1 MPGGSNPSNRLSSQ
15 SADKQKQV
23 KTVQSLL
30 TAKKDKDIS
39 KQPTKRT
46 RSDVSTDSNTSMD
59 LSGIINFQ
67 KDLDEIKFS
76 LKDVTTKDDL
86 NEVTKDL
93 VKTAD
98 LENMVTGI
106 VKKLF
111 SKFESTLDKKMNERL
126 NKIQTEMQEKVE
138 ALSIENEHLRRK
150 IDQNEAKTIS
160 IKKNCL
166 KQQKLLKK
174 NNIKVFNFPW
184 KEQQDLR
191 QDFIQMVKSDLN
203 ITLHDRDIVAIHRLP
218 AQREPRPLIV
228 RCFNT
233 DVKRSIMRKRK
244 ELRNKVKFVDD
255 VTTRNMALI
264 KRLEDSGRFDQVWY
278 FNCGIYGRTD
288 NGLQMKYGL
297 YDDINRRLREGKDLS
312 RNYIETLP
320 EDLFVHN
327 LQLAQLILNGNKIKS
342 FDSNMLTKNTALYIL
357 MISDN
362 PIISLNLKGNISTL
376 IKLSCLN
383 CFDCACMDS
392 STWSWIKQ
400 KYDNVDFSCRDGK
413 AINSNLIAVDCLN
426 NSHVTLYSKDTKK
439 VGLACQC
446 FDVTSSRTEV
456 NISLT
461 EKTENQLYEQAV
473 TLQTHSIDNDNVQN
487 YFTTDTTRTANTKS
501 NDQISSPLEGSSLA
515 ILSGIVG
522 FILGSF
528 TTVAILLLVKRKH
541 NEKVHQER
549 ILRHKETNTLVL
561 DSINIIQSL
570 DIEDIEVYGET
581 LGHFSLN
588 IPPRNHTEG
597 RYGNIEVYGETL
609 SHISLNIPPRNHT
622 EDIEVYGETLSHI
635 SLNIPPRNHTEDIEV
650 YVETLS
656 LNIPPRNHE
665 ILLTEEGKDCFTLCS
680 TVEQI

>member
-30 TAKKDKDIS
+30 TAKKDKDNS

-76 LKDVTTKDDL
+76 LRDVTTKDDL

-106 VKKLF
+106 VKNLF

-160 IKKNCL
+160 IKKELSETTEIAKVTNISSNYNE
-166 KQQKLLKK
+166 QYSRK
-174 NNIKVFNFPW
+174 NNIKVYNFPW

-297 YDDINRRLREGKDLS
+297 YDDINRRLREGK
-312 RNYIETLP
+312 
-320 EDLFVHN
+320 
-327 LQLAQLILNGNKIKS
+327 
-342 FDSNMLTKNTALYIL
+342 
-357 MISDN
+357 
-362 PIISLNLKGNISTL
+362 
-376 IKLSCLN
+376 
-383 CFDCACMDS
+383 
-392 STWSWIKQ
+392 
-400 KYDNVDFSCRDGK
+400 
-413 AINSNLIAVDCLN
+413 
-426 NSHVTLYSKDTKK
+426 
-439 VGLACQC
+439 
-446 FDVTSSRTEV
+446 
-456 NISLT
+456 
-461 EKTENQLYEQAV
+461 
-473 TLQTHSIDNDNVQN
+473 
-487 YFTTDTTRTANTKS
+487 
-501 NDQISSPLEGSSLA
+501 
-515 ILSGIVG
+515 
-522 FILGSF
+522 
-528 TTVAILLLVKRKH
+528 
-541 NEKVHQER
+541 
-549 ILRHKETNTLVL
+549 
-561 DSINIIQSL
+561 
-570 DIEDIEVYGET
+570 
-581 LGHFSLN
+581 
-588 IPPRNHTEG
+588 
-597 RYGNIEVYGETL
+597 
-609 SHISLNIPPRNHT
+609 
-622 EDIEVYGETLSHI
+622 
-635 SLNIPPRNHTEDIEV
+635 
-650 YVETLS
+650 
-656 LNIPPRNHE
+656 
-665 ILLTEEGKDCFTLCS
+665 
-680 TVEQI
+680 

>member
-160 IKKNCL
+160 IKKELSETTEIAKVTNISSNYNE
-166 KQQKLLKK
+166 QYSRK

-191 QDFIQMVKSDLN
+191 QDCIQMVKSDLN

-297 YDDINRRLREGKDLS
+297 YDDINRRLREGK
-312 RNYIETLP
+312 
-320 EDLFVHN
+320 
-327 LQLAQLILNGNKIKS
+327 
-342 FDSNMLTKNTALYIL
+342 
-357 MISDN
+357 
-362 PIISLNLKGNISTL
+362 
-376 IKLSCLN
+376 
-383 CFDCACMDS
+383 
-392 STWSWIKQ
+392 
-400 KYDNVDFSCRDGK
+400 
-413 AINSNLIAVDCLN
+413 
-426 NSHVTLYSKDTKK
+426 
-439 VGLACQC
+439 
-446 FDVTSSRTEV
+446 
-456 NISLT
+456 
-461 EKTENQLYEQAV
+461 
-473 TLQTHSIDNDNVQN
+473 
-487 YFTTDTTRTANTKS
+487 
-501 NDQISSPLEGSSLA
+501 
-515 ILSGIVG
+515 
-522 FILGSF
+522 
-528 TTVAILLLVKRKH
+528 
-541 NEKVHQER
+541 
-549 ILRHKETNTLVL
+549 
-561 DSINIIQSL
+561 
-570 DIEDIEVYGET
+570 
-581 LGHFSLN
+581 
-588 IPPRNHTEG
+588 
-597 RYGNIEVYGETL
+597 
-609 SHISLNIPPRNHT
+609 
-622 EDIEVYGETLSHI
+622 
-635 SLNIPPRNHTEDIEV
+635 
-650 YVETLS
+650 
-656 LNIPPRNHE
+656 
-665 ILLTEEGKDCFTLCS
+665 
-680 TVEQI
+680 

>member
-160 IKKNCL
+160 IKKELSETTEIAKVTNISSNYNE
-166 KQQKLLKK
+166 QYSRK

-297 YDDINRRLREGKDLS
+297 YDDINRRLREGK
-312 RNYIETLP
+312 
-320 EDLFVHN
+320 
-327 LQLAQLILNGNKIKS
+327 
-342 FDSNMLTKNTALYIL
+342 
-357 MISDN
+357 
-362 PIISLNLKGNISTL
+362 
-376 IKLSCLN
+376 
-383 CFDCACMDS
+383 
-392 STWSWIKQ
+392 
-400 KYDNVDFSCRDGK
+400 
-413 AINSNLIAVDCLN
+413 
-426 NSHVTLYSKDTKK
+426 
-439 VGLACQC
+439 
-446 FDVTSSRTEV
+446 
-456 NISLT
+456 
-461 EKTENQLYEQAV
+461 
-473 TLQTHSIDNDNVQN
+473 
-487 YFTTDTTRTANTKS
+487 
-501 NDQISSPLEGSSLA
+501 
-515 ILSGIVG
+515 
-522 FILGSF
+522 
-528 TTVAILLLVKRKH
+528 
-541 NEKVHQER
+541 
-549 ILRHKETNTLVL
+549 
-561 DSINIIQSL
+561 
-570 DIEDIEVYGET
+570 
-581 LGHFSLN
+581 
-588 IPPRNHTEG
+588 
-597 RYGNIEVYGETL
+597 
-609 SHISLNIPPRNHT
+609 
-622 EDIEVYGETLSHI
+622 
-635 SLNIPPRNHTEDIEV
+635 
-650 YVETLS
+650 
-656 LNIPPRNHE
+656 
-665 ILLTEEGKDCFTLCS
+665 
-680 TVEQI
+680 

>member
-106 VKKLF
+106 VKNLF

-160 IKKNCL
+160 IKKELSETTEIAKVTNISSNYNE
-166 KQQKLLKK
+166 QYSRK

-297 YDDINRRLREGKDLS
+297 YDDINRRLREGK
-312 RNYIETLP
+312 
-320 EDLFVHN
+320 
-327 LQLAQLILNGNKIKS
+327 
-342 FDSNMLTKNTALYIL
+342 
-357 MISDN
+357 
-362 PIISLNLKGNISTL
+362 
-376 IKLSCLN
+376 
-383 CFDCACMDS
+383 
-392 STWSWIKQ
+392 
-400 KYDNVDFSCRDGK
+400 
-413 AINSNLIAVDCLN
+413 
-426 NSHVTLYSKDTKK
+426 
-439 VGLACQC
+439 
-446 FDVTSSRTEV
+446 
-456 NISLT
+456 
-461 EKTENQLYEQAV
+461 
-473 TLQTHSIDNDNVQN
+473 
-487 YFTTDTTRTANTKS
+487 
-501 NDQISSPLEGSSLA
+501 
-515 ILSGIVG
+515 
-522 FILGSF
+522 
-528 TTVAILLLVKRKH
+528 
-541 NEKVHQER
+541 
-549 ILRHKETNTLVL
+549 
-561 DSINIIQSL
+561 
-570 DIEDIEVYGET
+570 
-581 LGHFSLN
+581 
-588 IPPRNHTEG
+588 
-597 RYGNIEVYGETL
+597 
-609 SHISLNIPPRNHT
+609 
-622 EDIEVYGETLSHI
+622 
-635 SLNIPPRNHTEDIEV
+635 
-650 YVETLS
+650 
-656 LNIPPRNHE
+656 
-665 ILLTEEGKDCFTLCS
+665 
-680 TVEQI
+680 